1 MPAHGCALPTL
12 YQVKQTWNRGARR
25 WKPHTINTVRSKP
38 TGFETGSPNGSGPD
52 WIWHA
57 RFLSGTE
64 TSATQTRRPGPCV
77 PRELLKPAFPSLAK
91 DVGATSVEF
100 DIEIDSHG
108 VREDRVRGVAYIG
121 EGPLGRPQAQ
131 IRITNLGISSP
142 LRDPE
147 NTGALAIFVF
157 RPGPRTDSPKCR
169 MWVCRNLVE
178 TDIANDLIGPV
189 EPDVPVP
196 WGY

>member
-1 MPAHGCALPTL
+1 METAH
-12 YQVKQTWNRGARR
+12 YQYSSIDTDRLRDWIAKWIGA
-25 WKPHTINTVRSKP
+25 S
-38 TGFETGSPNGSGPD
+38 

-57 RFLSGTE
+57 KFLSGTE
-64 TSATQTRRPGPCV
+64 TSATQALRPGPRV
-77 PRELLKPAFPSLAK
+77 PRALLKPAFPSLAE
-91 DVGATSVEF
+91 DVGTTTIEF

-108 VREDRVRGVAYIG
+108 VREDLVRGVPHIG
-121 EGPLGRPQAQ
+121 EGPFGRPQAQ
-131 IRITNLGISSP
+131 IRITDLGTSSP

-147 NTGALAIFVF
+147 NTSALTIFVF
-157 RPGPRTDSPKCR
+157 RPGPSTDSPKCR
-169 MWVCRNLVE
+169 IWVCRNLVE